1 MNLRDKYIQTKSE
14 YIFESYFNKKYLTAR
29 YNQVFG
35 KYHLQKMKAAYSIFN
50 IDKKIEN
57 RFALSYLLNV
67 SKDLDSISADVY
79 ADAIFKQEYMELE
92 NRIKTL
98 KFKMDNSK
106 DELKKFDQIFKE
118 NPIQKISQILSKID
132 PIINSAEAG
141 KEVYEAFKKDLDRGY
156 IDILDRYLAKSEE
169 IGYKSKRNSQETY
182 KGEIEAYKKSLEELK
197 SKFPFNQEK
206 NLADDKLKS
215 ETIKDLEEDI
225 KKSEDALKKL
235 TRMYLLTGENGG
247 LLN

>member
-79 ADAIFKQEYMELE
+79 DDAIFKQEYMELE

-141 KEVYEAFKKDLDRGY
+141 KEVYEAFKKTW
-156 IDILDRYLAKSEE
+156 
-169 IGYKSKRNSQETY
+169 IGA
-182 KGEIEAYKKSLEELK
+182 I
-197 SKFPFNQEK
+197 
-206 NLADDKLKS
+206 
-215 ETIKDLEEDI
+215 
-225 KKSEDALKKL
+225 
-235 TRMYLLTGENGG
+235 
-247 LLN
+247 